1 MRKTGDKEKQLKKFI
16 CKTIGQIIEIKKKNI
31 TGGKKKTGN

>member
-16 CKTIGQIIEIKKKNI
+16 CKTIGQIIEIKKKKHNW
-31 TGGKKKTGN
+31 GKEKDR